1 MITKL
6 VVKDYVARKCPYL
19 VSMELEDKTLINL
32 LKQSIDNQRKYRE
45 LVEEEKAEGDFE
57 SDGDEG
63 FDLREAL
70 KTYPHLKQAIYEY
83 QEQVDRN
90 EVEKLI
96 KEYDNNEYV
105 SELSRKYF
113 QQKYG
118 AEKCFRCDI
127 ENGLEIL
134 DQAKILEKT
143 KQAILCPD
151 IKVIFEGQ
159 VDVGDLRA
167 RFDILI
173 KEDGGSFSI
182 VEVKGTKDVFTHP
195 SNDDTLDNR
204 IKDKYLYDLL
214 FQYYVYSKSSLCG
227 NISKLYYLFLN
238 KDYQLGNPSF
248 PVSGAEL
255 DNLFVLK
262 GDINLK
268 TGTIPLKRYFDDGTY
283 VFSVRGR
290 TPKKEKIDIEEAIYE
305 IRLIEKNKTL
315 YPNLHY
321 LCRKKPDC
329 EFMKMCFPKSD
340 DPDSI
345 LKLTSWGSLGGN
357 YNITKL
363 QIDDLGRE
371 SISQISPNPF
381 PEFKDKTTE
390 KFPSVAHLQVEYQ
403 KGSIKE
409 KYTISKELIAE
420 ILQRDYL
427 NEGIDFLVFFDFESF
442 QYPFPLVQH
451 CNPWQQVV
459 SQYSMHIVKRDYD
472 LAKHDFKSGQG
483 GGITHY
489 EFIGNPDKDRYQNP
503 CIELYKTL
511 KSQLIKS
518 GLDPYT
524 NRYRVVVFNRKFE
537 KGRMDDFVK
546 GFHSICEPDLI
557 RFVETFNSNVVDLLD
572 FFTSG
577 GLYCRDFN
585 GRGSLKVVQPTLS
598 SDKDVLSFYQKIL
611 PFDLSDS
618 LEYHNNLVYNG
629 SICLDLYKSL
639 LMRSHLN
646 ETNKGPSTDDLLKQ
660 ALAYCKID
668 SWGTVIIYDIIKNVY
683 EGKLKLDAKYI

>member
-19 VSMELEDKTLINL
+19 VSMELADKTLVNL
-32 LKQSIDNQRKYRE
+32 LKQSIDNQSKYRE

-83 QEQVDRN
+83 QEKIDRN

-134 DQAKILEKT
+134 DQAKIVEKT
-143 KQAILCPD
+143 KQAISNPD

-159 VDVGDLRA
+159 IDVGDLRA
-167 RFDILI
+167 RFDVLI
-173 KEDGGSFSI
+173 KEDDGSFSI

-195 SNDDTLDNR
+195 SNDPTLDNR

-214 FQYYVYSKSSLCG
+214 FQYYVYSRSSLCG

-238 KDYQLGNPSF
+238 KDYQLGNPCF
-248 PVSGAEL
+248 PVSEAEV

-268 TGTIPLKRYFDDGTY
+268 TGTISLKRYFDDGTY
-283 VFSVRGR
+283 VFSVRGK
-290 TPKKEKIDIEEAIYE
+290 TPKKEKIYIEEAIDE
-305 IRLIEKNKTL
+305 IRLIENNKTL
-315 YPNLHY
+315 YPSLHY

-329 EFMKMCFPKSD
+329 EFMKMCFPKAD

-357 YNITKL
+357 YNVTKL

-371 SISQISPNPF
+371 SISQIDPNPF
-381 PEFKDKTTE
+381 PEFKDEKTE
-390 KFPSVAHLQVEYQ
+390 KFPSVAHLQVEYR

-409 KYTISKELIAE
+409 KYTISKELITE

-442 QYPFPLVQH
+442 QYPFPLVQQ
-451 CNPWQQVV
+451 CKPWQQVV
-459 SQYSMHIVKRDYD
+459 SQYSMHIVERGYD
-472 LAKHDFKSGQG
+472 LSKHDFKAGQG

-489 EFIGNPDKDRYQNP
+489 EFIGNPDKDQYQNP

-518 GLDPYT
+518 GVDPYT
-524 NRYRVVVFNRKFE
+524 NRYRVVVFNRNFE
-537 KGRMDDFVK
+537 KGRMNDFVK
-546 GFHSICEPDLI
+546 EFQSICEPDLI

-639 LMRSHLN
+639 LIRSHLN
-646 ETNKGPSTDDLLKQ
+646 KTNKGPSTDDLLKQ

-668 SWGTVIIYDIIKNVY
+668 SWGTVIIFDIIKNVY